1 MARTATVSE
10 EQVAAVANGLLALG
24 IAPTIRGVR
33 EKLGSGSMATVLKHY
48 QTWQSKQ
55 ARPTPIASTLP
66 RDLERIL
73 LDFLGREVAA
83 SKGVVE
89 SELAAMQQANGDLI
103 AESERQALTIDELT
117 AELQEQSGEASRIAG
132 RLVQVEADLASART
146 EFQAEREA
154 AEHARTELAKAQ
166 LRLESMPRLEADL
179 GTIRHEVAEERAGRT
194 AAEQRAA
201 VAEARYEAE
210 KEARTKSEAMHQAAA
225 SQLLEVTTAIGNEKV
240 ANRIAAA
247 HLDDKGRELQ
257 SAANTEAK
265 LRAEL
270 SKAQQ
275 EAAELRGRLLAATA
289 NTPPISADPH
299 SV

>member
-55 ARPTPIASTLP
+55 ARPTPIACTLP

-154 AEHARTELAKAQ
+154 ARLAVETTSSDSRSIEPAANRTPRSGTTAFAGHCSASPPRPAGSGNANDPGSTARYARAARATA
-166 LRLESMPRLEADL
+166 P
-179 GTIRHEVAEERAGRT
+179 GRAG
-194 AAEQRAA
+194 
-201 VAEARYEAE
+201 
-210 KEARTKSEAMHQAAA
+210 
-225 SQLLEVTTAIGNEKV
+225 
-240 ANRIAAA
+240 
-247 HLDDKGRELQ
+247 DDC
-257 SAANTEAK
+257 
-265 LRAEL
+265 
-270 SKAQQ
+270 
-275 EAAELRGRLLAATA
+275 
-289 NTPPISADPH
+289 
-299 SV
+299 